1 MHFMSIYQAM
11 RDPRGDFEGVAG
23 GPKWSLQAA
32 SGNDERSAER
42 KISKGKPSLKA
53 KECTR

>member
-1 MHFMSIYQAM
+1 MSIYQAM
-11 RDPRGDFEGVAG
+11 RDPRGDFGGFAE

-42 KISKGKPSLKA
+42 KISKGKPSSKA
-53 KECTR
+53 KECTK